1 MVSKKRSE
9 DQLTYFFIALVVAL
23 IVAPIV
29 SIIPSK
35 HQRALSQ
42 IRQMARAAGLRVDLV
57 KVEDPDPDPDRYISG
72 TGRPLA
78 RELSVAAW
86 RLPRPR
92 PRDWRSMPL
101 VEWEIVRVGGEW
113 RWIGDPPT
121 PDGFASYV
129 AEELITM
136 PSGIVKVEEKSYQ
149 LTVYWHE
156 HADQISA
163 DLVIRFL
170 KSCLERPTH

>member
-1 MVSKKRSE
+1 M
-9 DQLTYFFIALVVAL
+9 TYLIIALVVAL

-35 HQRALSQ
+35 HQRALAQ

-57 KVEDPDPDPDRYISG
+57 KVEDPDPNPDRYVSG

-78 RELSVAAW
+78 REMSVAAW

-92 PRDWRSMPL
+92 PKGWQSTPMPD
-101 VEWEIVRVGGEW
+101 WEIVRVGSEW
-113 RWIGDPPT
+113 RWIGDSPT
-121 PDGFASYV
+121 PDGFANYV
-129 AEELITM
+129 AEELSTL
-136 PSGIVKVEEKSYQ
+136 PGGIVKVEEKTYL
-149 LTVYWHE
+149 LTVYWRE
-156 HADQISA
+156 HADEISA